1 MMVSGILSKEGGR
14 RCFILASDKN
24 KKDQKICEANFTS
37 RLLPETGRSQSN
49 ALETRNKQMDRK
61 PPITN
66 HERGP
71 FELVQVNMC
80 FLRGPLRGLTE

>member
-1 MMVSGILSKEGGR
+1 MVSGIFVELKEGGR
-14 RCFILASDKN
+14 REKN
-24 KKDQKICEANFTS
+24 KKDQKICEANLTS

-49 ALETRNKQMDRK
+49 VLETRNKQMDRK

-66 HERGP
+66 HKRGP

-80 FLRGPLRGLTE
+80 FLRGPIQED

>member
-1 MMVSGILSKEGGR
+1 MVSGILSKEGGR
-14 RCFILASDKN
+14 RDKN
-24 KKDQKICEANFTS
+24 KKDQKICEANLTS

-66 HERGP
+66 HKRGP

-80 FLRGPLRGLTE
+80 FLRGPIQED